1 MPNYKNYLIIILV
14 ITSVIILIPTI
25 KQIPDKIAYTKFNFI
40 LPVILFLLIISMI
53 HNNKNINTE
62 LKYIYYVSFVLFIIS
77 NILYTNSTYI
87 LNSESFETD
96 YNNNKKLNEI
106 YKWINVGFSTSTFI
120 LTMIILYYSDAI
132 ICSLD

>member
-120 LTMIILYYSDAI
+120 LTMIILYYSDTI
-132 ICSLD
+132 ICSHD